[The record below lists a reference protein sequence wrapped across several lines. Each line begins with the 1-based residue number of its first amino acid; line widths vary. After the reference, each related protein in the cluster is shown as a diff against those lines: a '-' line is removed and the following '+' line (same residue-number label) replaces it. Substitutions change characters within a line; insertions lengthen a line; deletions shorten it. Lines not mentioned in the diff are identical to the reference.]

1 MKRMI
6 LTASIVLAVVGG
18 ALAFKATRVAGPL
31 FCQTTS
37 GVCTDLVT
45 RYVLDDTAQMIY
57 CNSGVDTDHSCTQ
70 HVKAS
75 VNP

>member
-1 MKRMI
+1 MKKMI

-18 ALAFKATRVAGPL
+18 ALAFKATRVAGPF
-31 FCQTTS
+31 FCQQTS
-37 GVCTDLVT
+37 GTCTDLVT
-45 RYVLDDTAQMIY
+45 RYVLDDTASPLY
-57 CNSGVDTDHSCTQ
+57 CNSGVDTDHNCSQ